1 MFKIIAIC
9 IYLFQYITADCPE
22 TKLDCYNSKDGI
34 IGDITVGQCWK
45 WSMLACVPCSGVIT
59 TTDYTNIDLNKYIH
73 FCRYY
78 YPNTEKVLIESR
90 KIKLRDILRKISLGK
105 RNSMKFNGF
114 N

>member
-45 WSMLACVPCSGVIT
+45 WSMLACVPCSALISVKE
-59 TTDYTNIDLNKYIH
+59 YTNIDLKKYIH

-78 YPNTEKVLIESR
+78 YPNTEQVQYKANMIR
-90 KIKLRDILRKISLGK
+90 IRDIIRKFSLGK
-105 RNSMKFNGF
+105 RDGKNIM
-114 N
+114 

>member
-1 MFKIIAIC
+1 MFKIIVIC
-9 IYLFQYITADCPE
+9 IYLIQYIAADCTD
-22 TKLDCYNSKDGI
+22 TKLDCYSSTDGI

-78 YPNTEKVLIESR
+78 YPNTEKVL
-90 KIKLRDILRKISLGK
+90 KKLYIRDVLRKLAFGK
-105 RNSMKFNGF
+105 REWKNN
-114 N
+114 NV